1 MAAQNVSNSN
11 GVMSSDDSFDI
22 VITDK
27 STSTAMSPNMENA
40 SSLDSAL
47 MAPTTANATVRTR
60 RSAGT
65 TKKTSVFQLVK
76 TKNSSSSSNGLNNSA
91 TSTLS
96 GSIHMNGMKHN
107 SGLSDSNSFHNVN
120 LQGDTPEMNGSDM
133 VTDLEKQP
141 IVLPKIDLNRNMD
154 LFTNPKSSTE
164 SVNNFSRNTNTM
176 EFSRNTNTM
185 EESPIREDSDKKQM
199 RKRII
204 FQLRRIIHQIRHW
217 WSIKAIKYACMTVT
231 AIIALFFIMTLLGIS
246 FGGSKTSTMVDKNTA
261 ATTTNNEEKTV
272 TWMET
277 LASFFS
283 SQSAEPPQPEE
294 KILTLS
300 PDQYKTNIEQYL
312 AKSKPIIL
320 KKFSSKWIAS
330 STWSKEFITNQE
342 FEKRLKRLKKDLSKW
357 AKKKKI
363 SLSIAPL
370 DALSRSF
377 YRLPFIASMKEHEFE
392 YDFPQNLDQFAT
404 FKKVFSEIWF
414 TKRTKKGSPFNF
426 GRNENINKFVI
437 CVIDSDSPIKV
448 SLTSPQKEL
457 TDTEVK
463 KTDCIFI
470 PSAWS
475 FQFSDVTNGK
485 FVTWIFE

>member
-1 MAAQNVSNSN
+1 MAAQNANGSMSN
-11 GVMSSDDSFDI
+11 DDSFDV

-27 STSTAMSPNMENA
+27 STSTALSPNLENA

-65 TKKTSVFQLVK
+65 TKKSSVFQLVK
-76 TKNSSSSSNGLNNSA
+76 TKNSSSNNPST
-91 TSTLS
+91 TSTS
-96 GSIHMNGMKHN
+96 GVLTSSSSIMNGTKH
-107 SGLSDSNSFHNVN
+107 SDDSNSFHNVN
-120 LQGDTPEMNGSDM
+120 LQGETETNSVDM
-133 VTDLEKQP
+133 MTDLEKQP

-154 LFTNPKSSTE
+154 LFPNPKSSSE
-164 SVNNFSRNTNTM
+164 SVNNFSRNSSM
-176 EFSRNTNTM
+176 V
-185 EESPIREDSDKKQM
+185 EESPIREDSEKKQM

-204 FQLRRIIHQIRHW
+204 FQLRRIIHQIRLW
-217 WSIKAIKYACMTVT
+217 WSIKAVRYACMAVT
-231 AIIALFFIMTLLGIS
+231 TMIALFFIMTLLGIS
-246 FGGSKTSTMVDKNTA
+246 FGGNKSSTILTPNIDKTA
-261 ATTTNNEEKTV
+261 PATPTEEKSV

-294 KILTLS
+294 QILTLS
-300 PDQYKTNIEQYL
+300 PDQYKTSIEQYL
-312 AKSKPIIL
+312 SKSKPIIM

-342 FEKRLKRLKKDLSKW
+342 FEKRLKRLKKDLAKW
-357 AKKKKI
+357 TKKKKI

-377 YRLPFIASMKEHEFE
+377 YRLPFIASMKEYEFE
-392 YDFPQNLDQFAT
+392 YDFPQNLDQFAN

-426 GRNENINKFVI
+426 GRNENINKFMI
-437 CVIDSDSPIKV
+437 CIIDSDSQIKV

-470 PSAWS
+470 PSGWS
-475 FQFSDVTNGK
+475 FQFNDVTNGK